1 MKTSS
6 VQYRIGRLVVAGTA
20 VILALGSSLA
30 QAADKIRVAQNL
42 APISGLVIIAKQ
54 KNLFEKYGLD
64 VAVSNFTSGRQAL
77 ETVLGGGA
85 DIATTAEAPITAAAL
100 ANQKI
105 ALLARMEYSDDKT
118 LVSKAAGINAAADLK
133 GKRIGYTVGTGS
145 EIYTLTLLKKAGL
158 TKNDVTLVNLRPQDM
173 VAALSSNSIDAYSTW
188 EPHISNG
195 KKVLGDKV
203 KELDTKG
210 VYAETFNL
218 VVTQDYLN
226 KNAKTV
232 TAFLRAVFDAEHFLK
247 TNKEESIAII
257 AEATGMKKEELAEIW
272 NDYIFELVLDERVLA
287 TLKTHAE
294 WRLET
299 GNAPTGAS
307 LPDFRQFIFP
317 APLRQVAPERI
328 KIPGL

>member
-1 MKTSS
+1 M
-6 VQYRIGRLVVAGTA
+6 QHRIGRFVLTGTA
-20 VILALGSSLA
+20 ILMALSAGLA
-30 QAADKIRVAQNL
+30 NAADKIRLAQNL

-54 KNLFEKYGLD
+54 KNFFEKYGLD

-100 ANQKI
+100 ARQKI

-118 LVSKAAGINAAADLK
+118 LVSKASGINSAADLK
-133 GKRIGYTVGTGS
+133 GKRIGYTVGTGG

-173 VAALSSNSIDAYSTW
+173 VAALSTNSIDAYNTW

-195 KKVLGDKV
+195 KKALGDKV
-203 KELDTKG
+203 RELDTKG

-218 VVTQDYLN
+218 VVTKDYLG
-226 KNAKTV
+226 KNEKNV
-232 TAFLRAVFDAEHFLK
+232 TAFLKAVLDAEHFLK
-247 TNKEESIAII
+247 ANREESIAII
-257 AEATGMKKEELAEIW
+257 ATATGMKKEELVDIW

-287 TLKTHAE
+287 TLKNHAE
-294 WRLET
+294 WRLES
-299 GNAPTGAS
+299 GNAPTGAV
-307 LPDFRQFIFP
+307 LPDFRKFIFA
-317 APLRQVAPERI
+317 APLKQVAPDRV

>member
-1 MKTSS
+1 M
-6 VQYRIGRLVVAGTA
+6 QYRIGRLLSAATA
-20 VILALGSSLA
+20 IALALSAGWA
-30 QAADKIRVAQNL
+30 NAADKIRVAQNL

-54 KNLFEKYGLD
+54 KNLFEKYGVD
-64 VAVSNFTSGRQAL
+64 AAVSNFTSGRQAL

-105 ALLARMEYSDDKT
+105 AVLARMEYSDDKT
-118 LVSKAAGINAAADLK
+118 LVSAASGINTAKDLK
-133 GKRIGYTVGTGS
+133 GKRLGYTVGTGS

-158 TKNDVTLVNLRPQDM
+158 TKNDVTLVNLRPEDM
-173 VAALSSNSIDAYSTW
+173 VAALASNSIDAYNTW
-188 EPHISNG
+188 EPHINNG
-195 KKVLGDKV
+195 KKTLGNKV

-232 TAFLRAVFDAEHFLK
+232 TAFLKAVLDAEHFLK
-247 TNKEESIAII
+247 TNRDESIGII
-257 AEATGMKKEELAEIW
+257 AQATGMKKEDLAEIW
-272 NDYIFELVLDERVLA
+272 NDYHFELVLDDGVLT
-287 TLKTHAE
+287 TLKTHAQ

-299 GNAPTGAS
+299 GNAPDGAT
-307 LPDFRQFIFP
+307 LPDFRRFIFA
-317 APLRQVAPERI
+317 APLKQIAPERI
-328 KIPGL
+328 KIQGL

>member
-1 MKTSS
+1 M
-6 VQYRIGRLVVAGTA
+6 QHHIGRFVLAGTA
-20 VILALGSSLA
+20 ILLALSSGFA
-30 QAADKIRVAQNL
+30 NAADKIRLAQNL
-42 APISGLVIIAKQ
+42 APISGLAIIAKQ

-100 ANQKI
+100 ARQKI

-118 LVSKAAGINAAADLK
+118 LISKSSGINSAADLK
-133 GKRIGYTVGTGS
+133 GKRIGYTVGTGG

-173 VAALSSNSIDAYSTW
+173 VAALSTNSIDAYNTW

-195 KKVLGDKV
+195 KKALGDKV

-218 VVTQDYLN
+218 VVTEEYLS
-226 KNAKTV
+226 KNEKTV
-232 TAFLRAVFDAEHFLK
+232 TAFLRAILDAERFLK
-247 TNKEESIAII
+247 ANRDESITII
-257 AEATGMKKEELAEIW
+257 AAATGMKKEELADIW
-272 NDYIFELVLDERVLA
+272 NDYIFELVLDERVLS
-287 TLKTHAE
+287 TLKNHAE
-294 WRLET
+294 WRLES
-299 GNAPTGAS
+299 GNAPAGAT
-307 LPDFRQFIFP
+307 LPDFHKFIFA
-317 APLRQVAPERI
+317 APLKQVAPERV

>member
-1 MKTSS
+1 M
-6 VQYRIGRLVVAGTA
+6 QHRIGRYVLAGTA
-20 VILALGSSLA
+20 ILMAMSAGLA
-30 QAADKIRVAQNL
+30 NAADKIRLAQNL

-100 ANQKI
+100 ARQKI

-118 LVSKAAGINAAADLK
+118 LVSKASGINSAADLK
-133 GKRIGYTVGTGS
+133 GKRIGYTVGTGG

-173 VAALSSNSIDAYSTW
+173 VSALSTNSIDAYNTW

-195 KKVLGDKV
+195 KKALGDKV
-203 KELDTKG
+203 KEIDTKG

-218 VVTQDYLN
+218 VVTEDYLS
-226 KNAKTV
+226 KNEKTV
-232 TAFLRAVFDAEHFLK
+232 TAFLKAVLEAERFLK
-247 TNKEESIAII
+247 ANRDESIAII
-257 AEATGMKKEELAEIW
+257 ATATGMKKEELIEIW

-287 TLKTHAE
+287 TLKNHAE
-294 WRLET
+294 WRLES
-299 GNAPTGAS
+299 GNAPSGAV
-307 LPDFRQFIFP
+307 LPDFHKFIFS
-317 APLRQVAPERI
+317 APLKQVAPDRV